1 MIYLETLFARSYT
14 IYIKKRVYE
23 VYLFLLVDSISIK
36 RLIVEAEQKDS
47 TFQRISIGTVKNE
60 NKNYLLAIFSF
71 QL

>member
-1 MIYLETLFARSYT
+1 MIYLETLFARSYA
-14 IYIKKRVYE
+14 ICIKKRVYE

-47 TFQRISIGTVKNE
+47 TFQRISIGAVKNQ